1 MRVADEAAFS
11 FVHFFGI
18 KVLNFGKNRGVN
30 AEKRGPSLLLSEVK
44 IVKMQKQ

>member
-1 MRVADEAAFS
+1 MHVADEAAFS

-18 KVLNFGKNRGVN
+18 KVLNFGKKRGGNV
-30 AEKRGPSLLLSEVK
+30 EKRGPSLLFREVK